1 MYFTSIFQH
10 NQYVEKLTVAVCFQG
25 KESFEQEE
33 TEKATES
40 QVKSQIK
47 NKGKQQITSCR
58 SNEVILLL

>member
-1 MYFTSIFQH
+1 MCFTSIFQDK
-10 NQYVEKLTVAVCFQG
+10 QYVEKLTVAVCFQG

-47 NKGKQQITSCR
+47 NKGK
-58 SNEVILLL
+58 